1 MKQNLNKDKWI
12 EEVLSSADN
21 IQRAQAGQFI
31 FSKILNRIKEN
42 NRSRNIIPIKR
53 AAVGF
58 ITILLLGVINLLV
71 IFSNGNTQVNTKTT
85 QTNPESSTKFIPSQY
100 NPYLEILNEN

>member
-1 MKQNLNKDKWI
+1 MKQNLNKDRWI

-21 IQRAQAGQFI
+21 IQRAQPGQFI
-31 FSKILNRIKEN
+31 FPKILNRIKDKARN
-42 NRSRNIIPIKR
+42 NNYIPVKR
-53 AAVGF
+53 AAIGLV
-58 ITILLLGVINLLV
+58 TILLLGVINLLV

-100 NPYLEILNEN
+100 NPYLEILNGN